1 MNSTFLSRCIVVLA
15 ACASLVI
22 TSFAIADGGH
32 DHGDAKPVAGGPA
45 LPRFTAQS
53 DLFEAVGVLSSDEFS
68 VLIDRTASNEP
79 VLKAT
84 VELES
89 GGVKLV
95 GQFHADHGD
104 YSFDAKP
111 FAKAG
116 VYPITL
122 TIKAGTDADL
132 LTGEL
137 DVHDASTTQTAH
149 DAHAHGWQEIALWT
163 AAILAAITLFF
174 FGGRFALI
182 KSRGARRR
190 VGGSV

>member
-1 MNSTFLSRCIVVLA
+1 MNPTFLSRCIVVLA

-22 TSFAIADGGH
+22 TSFAIAGGGH

-53 DLFEAVGVLSSDEFS
+53 DLFETVGVLSSDEFS

-79 VLKAT
+79 VLNAT

-89 GGVKLV
+89 GGVKLI
-95 GQFHADHGD
+95 GKFHADHGD
-104 YSFDAKP
+104 YSFDVKP

-137 DVHDASTTQTAH
+137 DVHDASTAQTAQG
-149 DAHAHGWQEIALWT
+149 AHSHGWREIALWI
-163 AAILAAITLFF
+163 AAIVGAIALFF
-174 FGGRFALI
+174 FGVRFALM
-182 KSRGARRR
+182 KSRSARNR
-190 VGGSV
+190 VGSSV